1 MVAKTFQGENY
12 ELRGEPFSEGKKSY
26 IIAYNKKTKK
36 ERKVRWYSEVEYA
49 VLYPNEAKLVVTQKP
64 RWEVLGFGAKDGSI
78 TVFAAK
84 KISKETEKWLEE
96 SCARRNR
103 FWDWHLL
110 NGVSVDGIPEDIK
123 PVELKWSEVC
133 DESGDNLM
141 SESELDKVIMKKI
154 GRRPSKSL
162 L

>member
-26 IIAYNKKTKK
+26 IIVYNKKTKK

-64 RWEVLGFGAKDGSI
+64 RFEVLGFGSKDGSI

-103 FWDWHLL
+103 FWDWHLP

-133 DESGDNLM
+133 NESSDNLM
-141 SESELDKVIMKKI
+141 SESELDKIIMKKI

>member
-12 ELRGEPFSEGKKSY
+12 ELRGESFSEGKKSY

-78 TVFAAK
+78 TIFSAK

-103 FWDWHLL
+103 FWDWHLP
-110 NGVSVDGIPEDIK
+110 NGVNVEEIPEDIV

-133 DESGDNLM
+133 NESGDNLM
-141 SESELDKVIMKKI
+141 SESELDKIIMKKI

>member
-26 IIAYNKKTKK
+26 IIVYNKKTKK

-103 FWDWHLL
+103 FWDWHLP
-110 NGVSVDGIPEDIK
+110 NGVSVNGIPEDIES
-123 PVELKWSEVC
+123 VELKWSEVC

-141 SESELDKVIMKKI
+141 SEGELDKIIMKKI